1 VKQKP
6 CPYCCGTMIYLFD
19 NGWQYWH
26 CLACGVREIVLQAV
40 SSFWRRR

>member
-6 CPYCCGTMIYLFD
+6 CSQCCGEMIYIYD

-40 SSFWRRR
+40 SSFWGRR